1 MEKDEPAWI
10 YRICEDHLE
19 APLGLLSYSWS
30 SLTHLVA
37 GTAHSLPA
45 RAASISRAINGY
57 RGPDIS
63 CVREDASS
71 SYSTAQLP
79 PASIEALKEWIS
91 FPLAPADCGCRDLGV
106 VFRPRAP
113 GWRHRSS
120 PQASTPTHHLNF
132 RQSQPGFSVAFFHL
146 QLTISVLSY
155 LVSLVTVMI
164 VCLCKTSSNHTCK
177 KFCP

>member
-1 MEKDEPAWI
+1 MLSLEMKWQSGASPGLTCNGILAGWKSDVSRWHTASTS
-10 YRICEDHLE
+10 LE

-45 RAASISRAINGY
+45 RAASISRAVNGY

-91 FPLAPADCGCRDLGV
+91 FPLAPADCGCRDPGV

-113 GWRHRSS
+113 GRRHRSS
-120 PQASTPTHHLNF
+120 PQASTPTHHLN
-132 RQSQPGFSVAFFHL
+132 L
-146 QLTISVLSY
+146 
-155 LVSLVTVMI
+155 
-164 VCLCKTSSNHTCK
+164 
-177 KFCP
+177 